1 MVLGH
6 QGWGYGIGC
15 VVRRPEVEPEGETSI
30 LADKL
35 WVGRKKM
42 TISMPSMGLML
53 VSREPWNKPQ
63 VSVLI

>member
-1 MVLGH
+1 M
-6 QGWGYGIGC
+6 
-15 VVRRPEVEPEGETSI
+15 VRRPEVEPEGETSI